1 MSHVSC
7 FLGNQSRVDADALIN
22 LKLDTLSN
30 GLQVNDETNPL
41 IGLQGRLDLL
51 KRLGSVLKSPKNQDF
66 FFDSNDSSYRPGN
79 LINFLLLNSKNSQ
92 VDIKVLWKVVID
104 GFGGVWPEEGRIKM
118 EGVCLGDV
126 WPSEI
131 LNNNSNNAD
140 SNSFVTFHKLSQ
152 WLTYSLIEPI
162 EQFMN
167 LKFQNKTLLTGL
179 AEYRNGG
186 LFIDLGVL
194 KVKNNFIKS
203 EYKPSDEVIIQW
215 RALTICLLD
224 RLAPL
229 LRARLGVDEETFS
242 LPKMLEGGTWKA
254 GRIIAKEKRPGTA
267 GPPIKIVSDGT
278 LF

>member
-1 MSHVSC
+1 ME
-7 FLGNQSRVDADALIN
+7 
-22 LKLDTLSN
+22 TLSH
-30 GLQVNDETNPL
+30 GLQVNEITNPL

-51 KRLGSVLKSPKNQDF
+51 KRLGSVLKDPKNREF
-66 FFDSNDSSYRPGN
+66 FFESSDSSYRPGN
-79 LINFLLLNSKNSQ
+79 LINFLCKNSQ
-92 VDIKVLWKVVID
+92 NGAVDIEVLWRVVID

-118 EGVCLGDV
+118 YGVCLGDV

-131 LNNNSNNAD
+131 LRNCARNTAASEA
-140 SNSFVTFHKLSQ
+140 SSHLVTFHKLSQ

-194 KVKNNFIKS
+194 KVKSEFIKS

-224 RLAPL
+224 RLAPR
-229 LRARLGVDEETFS
+229 LRARLNVDEESFS

-254 GRIIAKEKRPGTA
+254 GRIIAKEKRPDTA